1 MALPIAIL
9 NKNIL
14 LGLDLRLYFI
24 AVDDIYK

>member
-9 NKNIL
+9 NNNII

>member
-9 NKNIL
+9 NKNII
-14 LGLDLRLYFI
+14 LGLDLRLYLI

>member
-9 NKNIL
+9 DKNII

>member
-1 MALPIAIL
+1 MALPIAIV

>member
-9 NKNIL
+9 NKNII

>member
-9 NKNIL
+9 NKNII
-14 LGLDLRLYFI
+14 LGLDLTLYFI